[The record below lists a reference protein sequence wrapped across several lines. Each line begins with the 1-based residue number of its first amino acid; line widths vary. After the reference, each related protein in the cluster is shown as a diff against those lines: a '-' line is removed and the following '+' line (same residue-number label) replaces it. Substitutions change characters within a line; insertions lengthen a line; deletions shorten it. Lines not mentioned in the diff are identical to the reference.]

1 MMEIGMYKCMP
12 ISVFLNQMKNL
23 SVMLL
28 AVILFSCCSNPTEV
42 PIHFKHVD
50 QVLWI
55 IDDLD
60 NVIAHWEDLGFSQVL
75 DLGMREARLSKA
87 NEEIKLRLALA
98 NLGGAQIVWVQP
110 LNDHSLLSEFLESH
124 GNGAMSLIHRIDGLD
139 QQEKEL
145 DRLSKLGVDILEEFS
160 ISTGHGDLNY
170 TLMDT
175 RREGKYVLGFTFS
188 DPILRME
195 LMADNRHHMKI
206 NQYAFAIREAEGV
219 SAYWAKLGFPEF
231 DINHP
236 VLGDTKYY
244 GEIVDHELIQ
254 GWQKHGTVSYEWC
267 IPVKPPIVYE
277 DHINLHG
284 EGIHHLAY
292 SVSDMD
298 AVLQDYAA
306 RGYTNTMGGTWGE
319 KGKPGSGRYEYIGL
333 EEAGGVTVELLWN
346 YSE

>member
-1 MMEIGMYKCMP
+1 MRNIH
-12 ISVFLNQMKNL
+12 
-23 SVMLL
+23 VMLL
-28 AVILFSCCSNPTEV
+28 AVILFSCSSKPTGM
-42 PIHFKHVD
+42 PAHFKHVD
-50 QVLWI
+50 QVLWV

-60 NVIAHWEDLGFSQVL
+60 NVIAHWEDLGFSQIL
-75 DLGMREARLSKA
+75 DLGILKARLSKA
-87 NEEIKLRLALA
+87 NEEIMLRMALA
-98 NLGGAQIVWVQP
+98 NLGGAQVVWVQP

-124 GNGAMSLIHRIDGLD
+124 GNGAMSLIHRFDGPD
-139 QQEKEL
+139 QQEREL
-145 DRLSKLGVDILEEFS
+145 DRLSILGVEILEELS

-175 RREGKYVLGFTFS
+175 QMEGKYVLGFTFS
-188 DPILRME
+188 DPILRMDLTAE
-195 LMADNRHHMKI
+195 NRHQMKI

-254 GWQKHGTVSYEWC
+254 GWQRHGTVSYEWC

-298 AVLQDYAA
+298 EVLLDYAA
-306 RGYTNTMGGTWGE
+306 RGYVNTMGGTWGE
-319 KGKPGSGRYEYIGL
+319 EGKPGSGRYEYIGL
-333 EEAGGVTVELLWN
+333 EEAGGLTMELLWN

>member
-1 MMEIGMYKCMP
+1 MRLIP
-12 ISVFLNQMKNL
+12 IFLMAL
-23 SVMLL
+23 IIS
-28 AVILFSCCSNPTEV
+28 ACSSKPTEV
-42 PIHFKHVD
+42 PTHFKHVD

-55 IDDLD
+55 VDDLD
-60 NVIAHWEDLGFSQVL
+60 NVMAHWEDLGFNQIL
-75 DLGMREARLSKA
+75 DLGILEARLSKA
-87 NEEIKLRLALA
+87 NEEIKMRLALA
-98 NLGGAQIVWVQP
+98 NLGGAQIAWVQP
-110 LNDHSLLSEFLESH
+110 LNDHSLLSDFLDTH
-124 GNGAMSLIHRIDGLD
+124 GNGAMSLIHRFDGPD
-139 QQEKEL
+139 QQEREL
-145 DRLSKLGVDILEEFS
+145 NRLSKLGVDILEELS
-160 ISTGHGDLNY
+160 ISTGQGDLNY

-175 RREGKYVLGFTFS
+175 RQEGKYVLGFIYG
-188 DPILRME
+188 DPVLRMDLSDE
-195 LMADNRHHMKI
+195 NRHQMKI
-206 NQYAFAIREAEGV
+206 NQYAFAIRKAEEV
-219 SAYWAKLGFPEF
+219 SAYWARLGFPEF

-284 EGIHHLAY
+284 EGIHHLAF
-292 SVSDMD
+292 SVDDMD
-298 AVLQDYAA
+298 AVLQDYMA

-333 EEAGGVTVELLWN
+333 EQAGGLTIELLWN